1 MTTTN
6 KPTKAELGILSILW
20 ERNPASVRDVH
31 ARLSELKPVKYTSV
45 LKTMQIMFE
54 KGMLKRD
61 ATAKAHLYR
70 PVHTQR
76 QTQKSLVN
84 DLLDRAFR
92 GSALKLVQHV
102 LETKPAS
109 PDELAEIKRMIS
121 EVEAKGDRK

>member
-1 MTTTN
+1 MQTD
-6 KPTKAELGILSILW
+6 KPTKAELEILSILW
-20 ERNPASVRDVH
+20 EQNPASVREVH
-31 ARLSELKPVKYTSV
+31 ERLDKMKPVRYTSV
-45 LKTMQIMFE
+45 LKIMQIMFE

-61 ATAKAHLYR
+61 ETAKAHLYS
-70 PVHTQR
+70 PVRSQR

-109 PDELAEIKRMIS
+109 ADELAEIKRMIS
-121 EVEAKGDRK
+121 EVEAKGERK

>member
-1 MTTTN
+1 MTISN
-6 KPTKAELGILSILW
+6 KPTKAELEILSILW
-20 ERNPASVRDVH
+20 EQNPASVRDVF

-61 ATAKAHLYR
+61 ATAKAHQYR
-70 PVHTQR
+70 PVQTQR

>member
-6 KPTKAELGILSILW
+6 KPTKAELEILSILW
-20 ERNPASVRDVH
+20 ERNPASVRDVY
-31 ARLSELKPVKYTSV
+31 ARLNESKPVKYTSV

-70 PVHTQR
+70 PVQTQR
-76 QTQKSLVN
+76 QTQKNLVN

-109 PDELAEIKRMIS
+109 ADELAEIKRMIS